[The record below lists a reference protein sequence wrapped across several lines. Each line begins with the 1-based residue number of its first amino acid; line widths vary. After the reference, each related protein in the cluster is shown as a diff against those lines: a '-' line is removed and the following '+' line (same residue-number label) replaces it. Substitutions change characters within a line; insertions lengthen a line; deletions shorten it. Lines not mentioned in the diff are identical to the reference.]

1 MMIDYTIPFDL
12 SALISPQN
20 YALIIDLSLAYL
32 RQSWN
37 ISKVEDAII
46 TASQEEGKDIQFG
59 LDNLIRTCLHA
70 EENEWND
77 IVVRH
82 FSRFKENSAAYKF
95 FFMDFEHAQ
104 KMLKTLVKP
113 QNFGSSD
120 LQAEMIKKVDFP
132 DTYTFLV
139 MDFDEQLRFLRKEDT
154 KEWNV
159 SEEELFEIAQENV
172 NQEEIKQGSVIL
184 GDKFPLHTFFHS
196 DFAVS
201 YAIDFQQNGRLA
213 VGPLGTLLAIPAK
226 SAVFAHP
233 ITGTD
238 FLGVMEMI
246 APLVEKF
253 FEGQPGSIT
262 THFYWYYQGN
272 FEVFP
277 YEVTKDNYAVVRL
290 PEKLQA
296 LLGD

>member
-1 MMIDYTIPFDL
+1 MIDYTIPSDL
-12 SALISPQN
+12 NALISPQN
-20 YALIIDLSLAYL
+20 YALIIDLSLEYL

-46 TASQEEGKDIQFG
+46 TAHQEEGKDIKFG
-59 LDNLIRTCLHA
+59 LDNLIRTCLQTTQK
-70 EENEWND
+70 EWKE
-77 IVVRH
+77 IIERH
-82 FSRFKENSAAYKF
+82 FSRFKENAAAYKF
-95 FFMDFEHAQ
+95 FFMDFEYAQ
-104 KMLKTLVKP
+104 AMLKTLVKP
-113 QNFGSSD
+113 QNFGSPD
-120 LQAEMIKKVDFP
+120 LQAEMIKRIDFP

-154 KEWNV
+154 KEWNI

-172 NQEEIKQGSVIL
+172 NKEEVKKGSVML
-184 GDKFPLHTFFHS
+184 SEKFPLHTFFHS

-201 YAIDFQQNGRLA
+201 YIIDFQQNGGRAL
-213 VGPLGTLLAIPAK
+213 GPLGTLLAIPAK

-238 FLGVMEMI
+238 FLGVMETI

-262 THFYWYYQGN
+262 THFYWYYEGN
-272 FEVFP
+272 FEIFP

-290 PEKLQA
+290 PEKLQF
-296 LLGD
+296 LLGG

>member
-1 MMIDYTIPFDL
+1 MIDYTIPSDL
-12 SALISPQN
+12 NALISPQN

-32 RQSWN
+32 RQNWKV
-37 ISKVEDAII
+37 SKVEDAII
-46 TASQEEGKDIQFG
+46 TAHQEEGKDIQFG
-59 LDNLIRTCLHA
+59 LDNLIRTCLQTTPA
-70 EENEWND
+70 DWQE
-77 IVVRH
+77 IVARH

-95 FFMDFEHAQ
+95 FFMDFEYAQ

-113 QNFGSSD
+113 SNFGTPD
-120 LQAEMIKKVDFP
+120 LQAEMIKRIDFP

-159 SEEELFEIAQENV
+159 SESELFEIAQENV
-172 NQEEIKQGSVIL
+172 NKEEVRQGSVML
-184 GDKFPLHTFFHS
+184 SEKFPLHTFFHS

-201 YAIDFQQNGRLA
+201 YVIDFQQNGGVA

-238 FLGVMEMI
+238 FLGVMETI

-262 THFYWYYQGN
+262 THFYWYYEGN

-277 YEVTKDNYAVVRL
+277 YEITKDNYAVVRL
-290 PEKLQA
+290 PEKLQS